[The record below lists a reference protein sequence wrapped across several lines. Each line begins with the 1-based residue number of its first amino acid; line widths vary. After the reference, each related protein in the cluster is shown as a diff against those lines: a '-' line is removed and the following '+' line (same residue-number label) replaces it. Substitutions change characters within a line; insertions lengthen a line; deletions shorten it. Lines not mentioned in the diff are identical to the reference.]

1 MTAAAVDAP
10 AKADTKTP
18 EPKICDPKT
27 PFMAW
32 APPLAGLAFVGALKA
47 FGLDG
52 GYDGSMASLV
62 VSIALLPV
70 LFGAVF
76 AAVYHAELIAHR
88 TGEPYGTLVL
98 AMAVTVMEVALLASA
113 MLGADANPALARD
126 TIFAVVMIVGNGL
139 VGLCILLGGLRHRE
153 QSFRITGANAYLA
166 VLMPLA
172 TLSLVLPNF
181 TVAAPG
187 GAYSPSQ
194 LAFAGFATLAI
205 YLAFLYTQTVRNREY
220 FAVVIEGDDVADKAH
235 VPSNR
240 ATAISFGFLV
250 ASLGVVILLSKT
262 FTATVAVGLDAAG
275 APATVAGVIVAFL
288 ILLPEFSAAVRAARA
303 NKLQKSVNLA
313 LGSACATIGLT
324 IPAIAI
330 VSLVYGAPLELGLTP
345 KDTVLLFITFAVAL
359 LTFGTGRTNILYGM
373 IHLVLFATYIF
384 MVFSP

>member
-1 MTAAAVDAP
+1 MTATALAAHPP
-10 AKADTKTP
+10 A
-18 EPKICDPKT
+18 DPKT
-27 PFMAW
+27 PLMAW
-32 APPLAGLAFVGALKA
+32 APPLVGLAFVAALKA
-47 FGLDG
+47 LGLDG
-52 GYDGSMASLV
+52 GYDGSAASLA
-62 VSIALLPV
+62 VSLLLIPV
-70 LFGAVF
+70 LFGAVS

-88 TGEPYGTLVL
+88 TGEPFGTLVL

-113 MLGADANPALARD
+113 LVGDDPNPKLARD

-139 VGLCILLGGLRHRE
+139 VGLCILLGGIRHKE

-172 TLSLVLPNF
+172 ALSLVLPNH
-181 TVAAPG
+181 TTAAPG

-220 FAVVIEGDDVADKAH
+220 FAVVIEGDDAADKAH

-240 ATAISFGFLV
+240 ATMISFGFLL

-262 FTATVAVGLDAAG
+262 FTATVAVGLDVAG

-324 IPAIAI
+324 IPAIAA
-330 VSLVYGAPLELGLTP
+330 VSLYYGAPLELGLDS
-345 KDTVLLFITFAVAL
+345 KDTVILLVTFAVAL
-359 LTFGTGRTNILYGM
+359 LTFGTGRTNILYGL
-373 IHLVLFATYIF
+373 IHLVLFATYCF
-384 MVFSP
+384 TVFSP

>member
-1 MTAAAVDAP
+1 MKAPLPPMTAATAHAHPTD
-10 AKADTKTP
+10 
-18 EPKICDPKT
+18 DPKM
-27 PFMAW
+27 PAMAW
-32 APPLAGLAFVGALKA
+32 APPLAGLAFVAALKA
-47 FGLDG
+47 LGLDG
-52 GYDGSMASLV
+52 GYDGSAVSLG
-62 VSIALLPV
+62 VSVALLPV

-76 AAVYHAELIAHR
+76 AAVWHAELIAHR

-98 AMAVTVMEVALLASA
+98 AMAVTVMEVALLGSA
-113 MLGADANPALARD
+113 LLGEDANPQLARD

-139 VGLCILLGGLRHRE
+139 VGLCILLGGLRHKE
-153 QSFRITGANAYLA
+153 QSFRVTGANAYLA
-166 VLMPLA
+166 VLIPLA
-172 TLSLVLPNF
+172 ALSLVLPNH
-181 TVAAPG
+181 TTAAPG

-240 ATAISFGFLV
+240 ATAISFGFLI
-250 ASLGVVILLSKT
+250 AALGVVILLSKT

-324 IPAIAI
+324 IPAIAAL
-330 VSLVYGAPLELGLTP
+330 SLIYGAPLELGLDS
-345 KDTVLLFITFAVAL
+345 KDTVILLVTFAVAL
-359 LTFGTGRTNILYGM
+359 LTFGTGRTNILYGL
-373 IHLVLFATYIF
+373 IHLVLFATYCF
-384 MVFSP
+384 TVFSP